1 MPVVSEP
8 VDAKIDG
15 SIFRLISDL
24 LFYQEIDDRDHF
36 GDVFRVGGG
45 GIDVGVFN
53 PQGAHVLK
61 EGGCKFFGELR
72 QRNIG
77 GAAVADRFIVNI
89 GDIHHAVNDVASR
102 FEMPLQQ
109 VFEEISAEVAD
120 MGKRINCRPAGIYL
134 YHFSSRIERLERLH
148 CSRKAIKKPDHLK
161 DLKFTTETQRTQR
174 IKDPQITQIT
184 QISSQGLA
192 LRMR

>member
-1 MPVVSEP
+1 MSVVGEP
-8 VDAKIDG
+8 VDAKIDRP
-15 SIFRLISDL
+15 IFRLVSDL
-24 LFYQEIDDRDHF
+24 PFYQEIDDRDHF
-36 GDVFRVGGG
+36 GDVFRVGGS
-45 GIDVGVFN
+45 GIDVSVFN

-77 GAAVADRFIVNI
+77 GAAIADRFIVNI
-89 GDIHHAVNDVASR
+89 GDIHHAVNGVVPR

-134 YHFSSRIERLERLH
+134 YHFSCWIEWLERFH
-148 CSRKAIKKPDHLK
+148 CSRKAIKKPNHAK
-161 DLKFTTETQRTQR
+161 DLKFTTKTQRTRR